1 MNNTTIFE
9 LYTDYLLT
17 SFSYTTATGLSE
29 LLDGELSHDQ
39 ITRFLSSKDL
49 TSKELWKAVKKEV
62 REIEDDQ
69 GVLIFDDTVQ
79 EKPHSQENDLIC
91 WHFDHTVNR
100 SVKGI
105 NLLNCLYHANGTS
118 LPIAFELVK
127 KPTRFCDLKTKKEKR
142 KSEVTKNEQ
151 LREMLKTCCQNQLKW
166 RYVLADSWFSS
177 TENMKYIHEKLE
189 KSFILSLKS
198 NRHVALSLKDKKQ
211 GRYVRIDTL
220 NFSEEPMKAWVKGL
234 EFPVLLHQQLFTN
247 KDGSTG
253 TLYLISN
260 ELTATKA
267 TLEAI
272 YQKRWKVE
280 VFHKNIKSNT
290 ALAKS
295 PAKTVRTQSNHIFM
309 SLYAGARLECLSI
322 KKKMN
327 AFALKSKLYMKAIR
341 QAFQELQQLKKAT
354 A

>member
-1 MNNTTIFE
+1 MNNSDIFE

-17 SFSYTTATGLSE
+17 SFSYTTATGLSD
-29 LLDGELSHDQ
+29 LLDGQVSHDQ
-39 ITRFLSSKDL
+39 VTRFLAREDFDSRK
-49 TSKELWKAVKKEV
+49 LWQTVKKQV
-62 REIEDDQ
+62 REIEDDS

-79 EKPHSQENDLIC
+79 EKAYSKENDLIC

-105 NLLNCLYHANGTS
+105 NLLNCLYHANGVS
-118 LPIAFELVK
+118 LPVAFELIK
-127 KPTRFCDLKTKKEKR
+127 KPTLYCEVKTRKIKR

-151 LREMLKTCCQNQLKW
+151 LRSMLSHCLKNQLKW

-177 TENMKYIHEKLE
+177 SENMKYIHESVK
-189 KSFILSLKS
+189 KYFILALKS
-198 NRHVALSLKDKKQ
+198 NRHVALSLADKKQ

-220 NFSEEPMKAWVKGL
+220 TRSEAPVRGWVKGL
-234 EFPVLLHQQLFTN
+234 EFPVLLHQQHFTN

-253 TLYLISN
+253 ILYLISN
-260 ELTATKA
+260 DLSATAT

-290 ALAKS
+290 GLAKS
-295 PAKTVRTQSNHIFM
+295 PAKTIRTQSNHIFM
-309 SLYAGARLECLSI
+309 SLYASAQLECLSI
-322 KKKMN
+322 KKKLGT
-327 AFALKSKLYMKAIR
+327 FALKHKLYLKAAR
-341 QAFQELQQLKKAT
+341 QAYQELQTLKCTT